1 MIFEIFKREYLVN
14 KINGFIIYSIKQI
27 IDITFNSL
35 YLMITDNNFRGCSKN
50 SSQSKEKHI
59 KT

>member
-1 MIFEIFKREYLVN
+1 MICENFKREYLVN
-14 KINGFIIYSIKQI
+14 KINGFIIYSNKQI
-27 IDITFNSL
+27 IDITFNSF

-50 SSQSKEKHI
+50 SSQSKEKQI